1 MTDWKNKKS
10 VLTAIHEM
18 DGHAL
23 KKADESSSHL

>member
-10 VLTAIHEM
+10 VLAAIHEM

-23 KKADESSSHL
+23 KKADESLIK